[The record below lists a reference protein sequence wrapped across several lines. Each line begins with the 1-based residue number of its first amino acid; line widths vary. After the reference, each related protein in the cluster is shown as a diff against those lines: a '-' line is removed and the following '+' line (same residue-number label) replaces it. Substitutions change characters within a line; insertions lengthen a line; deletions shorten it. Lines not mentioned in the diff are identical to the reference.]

1 MYHEAGHAVAAYNCG
16 VRVLC
21 AGTVLLAIFPAAFVE
36 LPTDQLEA
44 RTLLSQLRVFSAGV
58 WHNIVLAVIAW
69 CLVSSAPILLAPGY
83 SWGGGVAV
91 LRVQEGSSLQ
101 GPSGLVEGDV
111 LIAVQGRPVNN
122 IRDYKKN

>member
-1 MYHEAGHAVAAYNCG
+1 MNLPTNELLYYLTSLLACSVYHDEAGHAVAAYNCG

-83 SWGGGVAV
+83 SLGAGRGGCG
-91 LRVQEGSSLQ
+91 
-101 GPSGLVEGDV
+101 GL
-111 LIAVQGRPVNN
+111 
-122 IRDYKKN
+122 